1 MSLVLIVLIE
11 LVFMAKHIELGI
23 KGEIIAVNYLKE
35 KGFHILERNYRFKRG
50 EVDIIAQKDNCLRVI
65 EVKTRQSHYMAGP
78 EITVT
83 RKKQKAILDVANAYI
98 NINNFDGETQFDIV
112 SIILNEKMVEIE
124 LLEDAFYPLL

>member
-1 MSLVLIVLIE
+1 MLIE
-11 LVFMAKHIELGI
+11 LIYMAKHIELGI

-35 KGFHILERNYRFKRG
+35 KGFQILERNYRFKRG
-50 EVDIIAQKDNCLRVI
+50 EVDIIAQKEDRLRVV

-83 RKKQKAILDVANAYI
+83 KKKQKAILKVANAYI
-98 NINNFDGETQFDIV
+98 DFNNFDGETQFDIV

-124 LLEDAFYPLL
+124 HLEDAFYPLL

>member
-1 MSLVLIVLIE
+1 
-11 LVFMAKHIELGI
+11 MAKHIELGI

-35 KGFHILERNYRFKRG
+35 KGFQILERNYRFKRG
-50 EVDIIAQKDNCLRVI
+50 EVDIIAQKEDRLRVV

-83 RKKQKAILDVANAYI
+83 KKKQKAILKVANAYI
-98 NINNFDGETQFDIV
+98 DFNNFDGETQFDIV

-124 LLEDAFYPLL
+124 HLEDAFYPLL